1 MSRTGITHSTGKHL
15 LQTPVR
21 PCPARAAQVNFLLS
35 TGVIISDDLIHAVLL
50 VLAVI
55 GTGGMLWIYKRLT

>member
-1 MSRTGITHSTGKHL
+1 M
-15 LQTPVR
+15 
-21 PCPARAAQVNFLLS
+21 
-35 TGVIISDDLIHAVLL
+35 SDDLIHAVLL